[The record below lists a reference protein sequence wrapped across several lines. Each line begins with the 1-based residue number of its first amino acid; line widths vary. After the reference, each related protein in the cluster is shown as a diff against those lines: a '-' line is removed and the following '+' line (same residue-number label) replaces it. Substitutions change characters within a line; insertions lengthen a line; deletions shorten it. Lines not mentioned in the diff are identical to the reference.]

1 MNTLYVIL
9 GAAIG
14 APARFAIDQYIR
26 KFTNKPYGIFLVN
39 ILGSFLLGM
48 TFKSSEKVNDLLA
61 IGFAGAFTTWSTF
74 MLDIYLAFE
83 LRRYKDAA
91 MNLVLSLGIGLLAA
105 WCGLQLA
112 QRLHPLFNLIR
123 MTRNI
128 RTQIYVTIFSN
139 QNIIFNSNSD
149 TAIFRWE

>member
-1 MNTLYVIL
+1 MNAFYVIL
-9 GAAIG
+9 GAAVG

-48 TFKSSEKVNDLLA
+48 TFKSSEHIHDLLA

-83 LRRYKDAA
+83 LKRYREASL
-91 MNLVLSLGIGLLAA
+91 NLILSLGIGLIAA
-105 WCGLQLA
+105 WCGLKLA
-112 QRLHPLFNLIR
+112 
-123 MTRNI
+123 
-128 RTQIYVTIFSN
+128 
-139 QNIIFNSNSD
+139 
-149 TAIFRWE
+149 

>member
-26 KFTNKPYGIFLVN
+26 KFTNKPYGIFFVN

-112 QRLHPLFNLIR
+112 
-123 MTRNI
+123 
-128 RTQIYVTIFSN
+128 
-139 QNIIFNSNSD
+139 
-149 TAIFRWE
+149 

>member
-1 MNTLYVIL
+1 VRTLYVIL

-39 ILGSFLLGM
+39 VLGSFLLGV
-48 TFKSSEKVNDLLA
+48 TFKSTEHTHDLIA

-83 LRRYKDAA
+83 LKRKNEALI
-91 MNLVLSLGIGLLAA
+91 NLGVSLGFGLLAA
-105 WCGLQLA
+105 WLGLNLA
-112 QRLHPLFNLIR
+112 
-123 MTRNI
+123 
-128 RTQIYVTIFSN
+128 
-139 QNIIFNSNSD
+139 
-149 TAIFRWE
+149 